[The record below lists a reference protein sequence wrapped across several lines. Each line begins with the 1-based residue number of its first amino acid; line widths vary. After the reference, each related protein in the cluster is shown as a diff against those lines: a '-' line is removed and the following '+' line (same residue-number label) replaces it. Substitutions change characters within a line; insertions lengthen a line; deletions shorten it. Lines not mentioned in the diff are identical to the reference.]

1 MAAFDPFL
9 PLGPALRPIAITGPR
24 CDAWRMKAGRLA
36 VWAAALCVAGC
47 GPYQPTPALLRDTG
61 KQVGSTWA
69 ICDGQAVE
77 EAVHRELLVSRL
89 TSRFP
94 VGTPDDKVHQSLA
107 SEGFQLDRC
116 DENPA
121 IHLAGY
127 RWGGG
132 WNWHGITYGG
142 VGTIAYKTD
151 QSGRLLW
158 ITGFV
163 NYGSPV

>member
-1 MAAFDPFL
+1 
-9 PLGPALRPIAITGPR
+9 
-24 CDAWRMKAGRLA
+24 
-36 VWAAALCVAGC
+36 V
-47 GPYQPTPALLRDTG
+47 G
-61 KQVGSTWA
+61 KQVGGTWD
-69 ICDGQAVE
+69 ICAGQAGD
-77 EAVHRELLVSRL
+77 EAVYDELLVSRL

-94 VGTPDDKVHQSLA
+94 VGTPDDRVHQSLA

-121 IHLAGY
+121 IRIARY

-132 WNWHGITYGG
+132 WNWHGSTYGG
-142 VGTIAYKTD
+142 LGIIAYKTD

-163 NYGSPV
+163 QYAGPV